1 VDKTIYTRQ
10 GECIRE
16 TIVELRRKAGLNQ
29 RQLAAR
35 LKRERNLVGRLEL
48 GERRLDIV
56 EFYWICKAC
65 GANAETAARNLMR
78 KLSGIESVSGKG
90 LSSVSAKKQV

>member
-1 VDKTIYTRQ
+1 MDKTIYSRQ

-48 GERRLDIV
+48 GERRLDVV

-65 GANAETAARNLMR
+65 GANPETAARSLMR
-78 KLSGIESVSGKG
+78 RLGKIESARG
-90 LSSVSAKKQV
+90 